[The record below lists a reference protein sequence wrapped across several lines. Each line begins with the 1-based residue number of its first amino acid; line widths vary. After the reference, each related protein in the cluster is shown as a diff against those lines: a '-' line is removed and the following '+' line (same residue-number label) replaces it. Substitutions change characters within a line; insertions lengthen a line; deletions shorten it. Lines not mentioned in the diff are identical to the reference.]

1 MKAEP
6 TTADNIG
13 VYAAAT
19 LVGFGLWLMA
29 SVIADRKEAWDS
41 GLYWIVFY
49 PLSIAAC
56 WFFGLRHPDRPWRWA
71 LALFFGQCLALG
83 IRSGEL
89 GNLFPLGLILFGVLA
104 LPGIAVAKRAARRSV
119 RT

>member
-6 TTADNIG
+6 ATADGTG
-13 VYAAAT
+13 VYATALA
-19 LVGFGLWLMA
+19 VGFGLWLLA
-29 SVIADRKEAWDS
+29 SVIVDRKEAWDS
-41 GLYWIVFY
+41 GLYWAVFY

-56 WFFGLRHPDRPWRWA
+56 GYFGLRHPDRPWRWA
-71 LALFFGQCLALG
+71 LALFLGQSLALG

-104 LPGIAVAKRAARRSV
+104 LPGIAVAERAARRSL